1 MFKPGNTEEWF
12 AVALGADRFDIAQA
26 RRPSGRRPELAL
38 LSSYRRSGDDVDA
51 LKRLRREL
59 GLGGKRCTTLLGG
72 QEYRFLTTEL
82 PALPAA
88 EVKDAL
94 RWKIK
99 DMVDLPVESATLD
112 VLEIPSDSGAGRA
125 RQCFVAIAANEIV
138 GARMALFE
146 QARVPLE
153 AIDVAELAQRNIA
166 ALFEEENRG
175 LGMLAFDESGGLL
188 TFTFNGELYFV
199 RNSDASLAHLAA
211 AEGELREHLYE
222 RVALEVQR
230 SLDTFDRVNSHIPVT
245 RLLVV
250 APGADGFVE
259 YLRQF
264 LSIPVDV
271 PDLTQVIDCTAV
283 PELRQ
288 AARQAE
294 CLRVIGAALRQES
307 A

>member
-1 MFKPGNTEEWF
+1 MVP
-12 AVALGADRFDIAQA
+12 GADRFDIAQV
-26 RRPSGRRPELAL
+26 RRLPGQRPQLAL
-38 LSSYRRSGDDVDA
+38 LNSYRRSGDDVDA

-59 GLGGKRCTTLLGG
+59 SLGGKRCTTLLTGHD
-72 QEYRFLTTEL
+72 YRFLATEL
-82 PALPAA
+82 PALPEA

-112 VLEIPSDSGAGRA
+112 VLEVPGDSATGRA
-125 RQCFVAIAANEIV
+125 RQCFVAIAANDVV

-146 QARVPLE
+146 EARIPLA
-153 AIDVAELAQRNIA
+153 AIDVAEMAQRNVA
-166 ALFEEENRG
+166 SLFEDAHRG
-175 LGMLAFDESGGLL
+175 LAMLAFDESGGLL
-188 TFTFNGELYFV
+188 TLTFDGELYFV
-199 RNSDASLAHLAA
+199 RNSDATLAHLAS

-245 RLLVV
+245 RLLLV
-250 APGADGFVE
+250 APGADGFAD

-264 LSIPVDV
+264 LSIPVEV
-271 PDLTQVIDCTAV
+271 PDLTQVIDCTAI

-288 AARQAE
+288 PSRQAE
-294 CLRVIGAALRQES
+294 CLRVIGAALRQET